1 MKKAGWGV
9 RRGKMEFEEEQR
21 WGGGIGEV
29 GQDMDCRGGMGPP
42 GAHRHTH
49 TALQC
54 TLVNSH
60 THCTGVHTSELTH
73 TLHCSA
79 H

>member
-60 THCTGVHTSELTH
+60 THYTLQTH
-73 TLHCSA
+73 YTLHRKLVS
-79 H
+79 